1 MKKEMAVIDA
11 NGSLVDVEVI
21 SVFNLEET
29 GNNYAVYT
37 FNDKDDN
44 GLVKIYV
51 SRFIENSGTYNFNYI
66 ESDDEWNRV
75 KNVLKIMARSEQ

>member
-1 MKKEMAVIDA
+1 MKKEMAVIDS

-21 SVFNLEET
+21 SVFNLSET

-44 GLVKIYV
+44 GLIKIYV
-51 SRFIENSGTYNFNYI
+51 TKFTEANNTYNFNFI
-66 ESDDEWNRV
+66 DSDDEWNTV
-75 KNVLKIMARSEQ
+75 KNVLKIMARSE

>member
-1 MKKEMAVIDA
+1 MKKEMAVIDS

-21 SVFNLEET
+21 SVFNLSET

-44 GLVKIYV
+44 GLIKIYV
-51 SRFIENSGTYNFNYI
+51 AKFTEENNAYNFNFI
-66 ESDDEWNRV
+66 DSDDEWNTV
-75 KNVLKIMARSEQ
+75 KNMLKIMARSE

>member
-21 SVFNLEET
+21 SVFNLDET

-44 GLVKIYV
+44 GLIKIYV
-51 SRFIENSGTYNFNYI
+51 AKFKMNNDMYEFEFID
-66 ESDDEWNRV
+66 SDAEWNTV
-75 KNVLKIMARSEQ
+75 KNVLKMMARSE